1 MIENSL
7 GRKVGDCFASF
18 SREPLAAAS
27 IAQVH
32 AAKLADGREVV
43 VKVLRPRI
51 REQIEADIEVLYAIA
66 RLAERYWPGAKLLRP
81 VAVVAEFE
89 KTLTH
94 EIDLMREAAN
104 ASQLKRNFAGSDL
117 LYVPEVHWDFCR
129 RDVLVLERIGG
140 IPISDMAA
148 LEAAGTDI
156 ARLARN
162 GVEIFFTQVFRH
174 NFFHADMH
182 PGNIFV
188 DVADP
193 KQPKYVAVDFGI
205 MGTLTPE
212 DQRYLAGN
220 FLAFF
225 QRDYARVARL
235 HLDSGWVP
243 AHMRVDE
250 VEAAVRAVCEPIF
263 DRPLKEISFGLVLLR
278 MLEIARQFQ
287 MEVQPQLVLL
297 QKTLL
302 AIEGLGRQLYPDLD
316 LWTTAKPILE
326 NWMRERSSPLAHIKR
341 LIADWPEISDDLIA
355 LPGLA
360 HGLIRERERL
370 QRQPPRPDGRQY
382 LRQARAWRRSFAG
395 AALLIAS
402 VLWLGTAVEP
412 AAVGWV
418 GAAVGALALLITLW
432 RG

>member
-1 MIENSL
+1 MSL
-7 GRKVGDCFASF
+7 A
-18 SREPLAAAS
+18 REPLAAAS

-66 RLAERYWPGAKLLRP
+66 RLAERYWPGAHRLRP

-129 RDVLVLERIGG
+129 RDVLVLERIAG
-140 IPISDMAA
+140 IPISDMPA

-156 ARLARN
+156 AQLARN

-188 DVADP
+188 DVTDP

-225 QRDYARVARL
+225 RRDYARVARL

-278 MLEIARQFQ
+278 MFEVARQFE

-326 NWMRERSSPLAHIKR
+326 TWMRERSSPTEHIKR
-341 LIADWPEISDDLIA
+341 FIADWPEISDDLIA
-355 LPGLA
+355 LPGLV

-370 QRQPPRPDGRQY
+370 QKLPPRQDGRQM
-382 LRQARAWRRSFAG
+382 LRQARAWRRTLAG

-412 AAVGWV
+412 AVVGWV
-418 GAAVGALALLITLW
+418 GAAAGALAMLIAIW